1 MVRSRLPA
9 LAAGC
14 ILFLAG
20 ILTLPMPLPTG
31 LFLLA
36 LATLVLLRNSAAL
49 RRAVRRLRVDRPGLS
64 RWIDRLAERLP
75 PRAARWLA
83 VTAPRHGSRRRDHS
97 RDDFFG

>member
-14 ILFLAG
+14 TLLLAG
-20 ILTLPMPLPTG
+20 LLTLPLPLPTG

-36 LATLVLLRNSAAL
+36 LGTFVLLRNSAAIRRGL
-49 RRAVRRLRVDRPGLS
+49 RNLRADHPRLS
-64 RWIDRLAERLP
+64 RWIHQLAQRLP

-83 VTAPRHGSRRRDHS
+83 VTAPRRNPGWRDHS
-97 RDDFFG
+97 PDDFFG